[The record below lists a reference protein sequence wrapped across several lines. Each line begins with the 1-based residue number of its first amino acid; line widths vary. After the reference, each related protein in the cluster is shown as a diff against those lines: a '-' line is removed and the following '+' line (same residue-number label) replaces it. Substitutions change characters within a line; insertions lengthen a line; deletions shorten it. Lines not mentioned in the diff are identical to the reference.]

1 MHMSRKRD
9 AIPEHFSSA
18 EEAGEFWDTHSASD
32 YWDELEAEELEF
44 ELKKRT
50 FLIEVEGRLY
60 HRAKKKAEAEHLT
73 VEQLINLLLAHEL
86 AQAEH

>member
-9 AIPEHFSSA
+9 AIPEHFTSA

-32 YWDELEAEELEF
+32 YWDELEEEELEF

-60 HRAKKKAEAEHLT
+60 QRAKKKAEAEHLT
-73 VEQLINLLLAHEL
+73 VEQLINILLAHEL
-86 AQAEH
+86 AQVEQ